1 MNQRL
6 DRHHEQSGGERPQ
19 GEADQ
24 VTVLHDHKRD
34 ADARQGGVRKHV
46 AHERSAA
53 QQYMD
58 RGDLVPDDVI
68 IGMIKSRLQDGAGM
82 VLDGFPRTVVQAQAL
97 DEALDEAGM
106 PLDRVFYFDVP
117 GQELVKRLT
126 NRASEQ
132 GRADD
137 RPEAIERRMQVYE
150 EQTAPVLAYYRESGR
165 VTDIRGTGSPDEV
178 FDRLVAASS

>member
-1 MNQRL
+1 MLLSFRPYFYLFSLRL
-6 DRHHEQSGGERPQ
+6 NRVTIYVDGKRWDRH
-19 GEADQ
+19 
-24 VTVLHDHKRD
+24 L
-34 ADARQGGVRKHV
+34 ARGHR
-46 AHERSAA
+46 
-53 QQYMD
+53 
-58 RGDLVPDDVI
+58 LTFDD
-68 IGMIKSRLQDGAGM
+68 KARAELTE
-82 VLDGFPRTVVQAQAL
+82 LAL